1 MQRAIRTRFAPSPT
15 GYMHLGNI
23 WIAFLN
29 WLWTRQQGGAIV
41 LRIED
46 IDRQRSHAEYI
57 AGIQEDLAW
66 MDLSYDEGPGGNYSY
81 GTPVQS
87 LRFPLYQAIMDR
99 WKEAGEIYPCFCSRA
114 RLHSIASAPHEGEGL
129 PVYDGHCR
137 RLTAEEV
144 LERENG
150 KAPSWRL
157 RMEES
162 CVSFTDLFCGEETCV
177 LRPGIDD
184 FVLRRADGM
193 VAYQLAVSVDDA
205 AMEMTH
211 IFRGNDLLS
220 STFYQLYL
228 LKKLGVARAPIYGHL
243 PLLVDAEGVRLS
255 KRQKGLTLREMKAE
269 GKKPADIIG
278 LLLYYAG
285 ALPKPMPV
293 SAEEAARNV
302 SFEELKHLSLPHIV
316 VTQV

>member
-1 MQRAIRTRFAPSPT
+1 M
-15 GYMHLGNI
+15 
-23 WIAFLN
+23 
-29 WLWTRQQGGAIV
+29 

-57 AGIQEDLAW
+57 EGIKEDLAW
-66 MDLSYDEGPGGNYSY
+66 MDLSYDEGPDGSYSY

-87 LRFPLYQAIMDR
+87 LRFPLYQKIMDR
-99 WKEAGEIYPCFCSRA
+99 WKEAGEVYPCFCSRA

-137 RLTAEEV
+137 CMSAEEV
-144 LERENG
+144 ADREKG

-162 CVSFTDLFCGEETCV
+162 CVSFRDLFCGEETCV

-205 AMEMTH
+205 AMGMTH
-211 IFRGNDLLS
+211 VFRGNDLLS

-228 LKKLGVARAPIYGHL
+228 LKNWESPMF
-243 PLLVDAEGVRLS
+243 RLTDICLFS
-255 KRQKGLTLREMKAE
+255 LMRRESGSRSGRK
-269 GKKPADIIG
+269 
-278 LLLYYAG
+278 
-285 ALPKPMPV
+285 V
-293 SAEEAARNV
+293 SLFV
-302 SFEELKHLSLPHIV
+302 K
-316 VTQV
+316 